1 MYEQNVGK
9 SNTEVDSFLSMS
21 THESQSLFWERH
33 IGLSKPF
40 WKWATPLL
48 KKHLTKAKEQEWTSE
63 QVYAA
68 VNHVSPGLI
77 RVEADE
83 LTYPLH
89 VILRYQLEKQMLQGE
104 LDLSDLPARWNKG
117 MKDMLSVD
125 VPSDTEGCLQ
135 DVHWSG
141 LAIGYFP
148 TYLLGAATAAQL
160 AHYCEK
166 EVEDYEGKIEAGD
179 FATIKAWLTDKIHR
193 HGRRYPSMDALLK
206 DQLGEPLNPKYLI
219 DYLTSKY
226 TELYQC

>member
-33 IGLSKPF
+33 IGLSKSF
-40 WKWATPLL
+40 WKWANPLL
-48 KKHLTKAKEQEWTSE
+48 KKHLALAGQQDWTPE
-63 QVYAA
+63 QVYGA
-68 VNHVSPGLI
+68 VNTVSPGLI

-89 VILRYQLEKQMLQGE
+89 VILRYQLEKQILQGE
-104 LDLSDLPARWNKG
+104 LDLAELPERWNTG
-117 MKDMLSVD
+117 MKELLNVD
-125 VPSDTEGCLQ
+125 VPSDAEGCLQ

-166 EVEDYEGKIEAGD
+166 DVEDFEGLIERGD
-179 FATIKAWLTDKIHR
+179 FAPIKAWLTDKIHR
-193 HGRRYPSMDALLK
+193 HGRRYDSLDSLLT
-206 DQLGEPLNPKYLI
+206 DQVGEPLNPAYLI
-219 DYLTSKY
+219 DYLTKKY